1 LAVLIA
7 TEVCKTFGSGLA
19 AVHAIRDVSL
29 RVDEGQLVLLM
40 GPSGSGKTTLLLM
53 CGSLLRP
60 DRGRIFLN
68 EKDISQASDSQ
79 LSSLRLTLIGFI
91 FQQFNLLGGLTAI
104 QNVELILNLNGIRGR
119 EAPERARLALKL
131 AGLRDRENHLPR
143 ELSVGEKQ
151 RVAIARALACG
162 PRLLIADEPT
172 ANLDSKLGY
181 EIVTLIKD
189 RVKAENIGALV
200 ASHDSRIQGLADV
213 TYKLVDGRLMS

>member
-1 LAVLIA
+1 MAVLIA

-19 AVHAIRDVSL
+19 AVHAIKDVSL

-119 EAPERARLALKL
+119 EASQRAGLALKL

-151 RVAIARALACG
+151 RVAIARALVCG

-189 RVKAENIGALV
+189 RVKAESIGALV
-200 ASHDSRIQGLADV
+200 ASHDSRIQDLADV
-213 TYKLVDGRLMS
+213 TYRLGDGRLMS

>member
-1 LAVLIA
+1 MAVLIA

-19 AVHAIRDVSL
+19 AVHAIKDVSL

>member
-1 LAVLIA
+1 MAVLIA

-19 AVHAIRDVSL
+19 AVHAIKDVSL

-131 AGLRDRENHLPR
+131 AGLRDRP
-143 ELSVGEKQ
+143 
-151 RVAIARALACG
+151 RALEQRARRID
-162 PRLLIADEPT
+162 PVPDDNDVVRAAARLLPLRPRAVSEFERDVVLLPVAHARISST
-172 ANLDSKLGY
+172 
-181 EIVTLIKD
+181 
-189 RVKAENIGALV
+189 RV
-200 ASHDSRIQGLADV
+200 R
-213 TYKLVDGRLMS
+213 

>member
-19 AVHAIRDVSL
+19 AVHAIKDVSL

-119 EAPERARLALKL
+119 EASQRAGLALKL

-151 RVAIARALACG
+151 RVAIARALVCG

-189 RVKAENIGALV
+189 RVKAESIGALV
-200 ASHDSRIQGLADV
+200 ASHDSRIQDLADV
-213 TYKLVDGRLMS
+213 TYRLGDGRLMS

>member
-19 AVHAIRDVSL
+19 AVHAIKDVSL

>member
-1 LAVLIA
+1 MAVLIA